1 MCPFLLRREVAHD
14 GVIRIPKS
22 VFEADP
28 PAVASST
35 SDVVATVRR
44 LDGTVEEV
52 KRVAPDNPNF
62 QPRKPTPGKVRAIN
76 KEEVCSTFSCD
87 AHHLGSVYHVA
98 LLLNLLASC
107 MQALIAFHKRK
118 GLPLP
123 PELQSKADDMAR
135 FEKEEAQRVAERAVR
150 FGIPDKSKVA
160 KAGASDKAMRGG
172 GPAAAA
178 SSELSEQDKAKLAAR
193 AARFNTGGASAAS
206 SNPTQPKPER
216 PKGGVKVLTGIEGA
230 LKGEKRPAE
239 GTADQ
244 RQAKTQQKPA

>member
-76 KEEVCSTFSCD
+76 KEE
-87 AHHLGSVYHVA
+87 
-98 LLLNLLASC
+98 
-107 MQALIAFHKRK
+107 ALIAFHKRK